1 VRTDKPQTYV
11 QTIANNKVLH
21 HVVKTGLRGQLLGQ
35 TDNTVWVEVS
45 GVPSNSM
52 VLRGTAGALREG
64 MAVRS
69 GSTPSP
75 ASSAIPS
82 SKP

>member
-1 VRTDKPQTYV
+1 V
-11 QTIANNKVLH
+11 
-21 HVVKTGLRGQLLGQ
+21 RGQLLGQ

-45 GVPSNSM
+45 GVPTNSV

-69 GSTPSP
+69 SGNTPSP
-75 ASSAIPS
+75 ASSATPI

>member
-21 HVVKTGLRGQLLGQ
+21 HVVKTGLRGQLVGQ

-45 GVPSNSM
+45 GMPANSV
-52 VLRGTAGALREG
+52 VLRGTAGPLREG
-64 MAVRS
+64 LAVRS
-69 GSTPSP
+69 GSTPSAVSP
-75 ASSAIPS
+75 ATPS

>member
-1 VRTDKPQTYV
+1 
-11 QTIANNKVLH
+11 
-21 HVVKTGLRGQLLGQ
+21 VKTGLRGQLLGQ

-45 GVPSNSM
+45 GVPTNSV

-64 MAVRS
+64 LAVRS
-69 GSTPSP
+69 GSTPP
-75 ASSAIPS
+75 AASNATPN